1 MAEIE
6 REVKLTLPA
15 KDYRRILDAGRV
27 LGCRDQLNVYLHDPD
42 RLQEGTGYF
51 RVRFE
56 SGREPRAT
64 LKVPLGW
71 EGAVREMVEVERPLT
86 DMGPGLFPRPRRVIH
101 VDRDLPGEMAEHFL
115 ALGLRRLRRLGWMRN
130 LRCRVEVEGS
140 GVVELD
146 RTVLPGGR
154 VHYEVEIE
162 TPERE
167 LLLRLLAWVK
177 ETVPSAELSTV
188 GKFTRFVDA
197 MRKSRAGL
205 PGY

>member
-15 KDYRRILDAGRV
+15 GGYRRILEAGRV

-64 LKVPLGW
+64 LKVPLRWDG
-71 EGAVREMVEVERPLT
+71 EVREMVEVERPLR
-86 DMGPGLFPRPRRVIH
+86 DLGPGLFPRPGRVAL
-101 VDRDLPGEMAEHFL
+101 VDRDLPEDMASHFR
-115 ALGLRRLRRLGWMRN
+115 ALGIHRLRRLGWMRN
-130 LRCRVEVEGS
+130 LRCRVEAEGS
-140 GVVELD
+140 GVLELD
-146 RTVLPGGR
+146 RTVLPGGQ

-162 TPERE
+162 TPDRD

-177 ETVPSAELSTV
+177 ETAPSAAISTV
-188 GKFTRFVDA
+188 GKFTRFLEA
-197 MRKSRAGL
+197 AAGTGSGL
-205 PGY
+205 PEW